1 MANIKEPEVCMPGE
15 LYQKFSVS
23 SVKEL
28 EQCLL
33 SGATREEKIF
43 YRKLLNLKLQLEQEK
58 VIGELLL

>member
-1 MANIKEPEVCMPGE
+1 MPTPKKPVVKVPND
-15 LYQKFSVS
+15 LYLKFSQTS
-23 SVKEL
+23 TKEL

-33 SGATREEKIF
+33 TGATREEKIF